1 MKVAVT
7 VWEERISPV
16 FDASRRLLIAK
27 IENRRITDRSYV
39 IFDPEMPSNLTKI
52 LSELD
57 VPVLICGAVSQVP
70 ATIMTNGGI
79 KLIPFITGEV
89 DRVLEVYALGNSLS
103 PAFVM
108 PGCHDGDRFAE
119 THSHKLRSNPLTQLL
134 FVTTQQNRFAAIQ
147 AEIEAHNGS
156 VARATSGHQAL
167 ETLRNTPA
175 DLVVVDEDL
184 GDMPGLTFVER
195 LVAVNPI
202 INCALVSSLSEKA
215 YHEASEGLGILMR
228 LPTEPDR
235 GDAER
240 LMTHLNQILQA

>member
-27 IENRRITDRSYV
+27 IEDLRITDRSYV

-70 ATIMTNGGI
+70 ATIITNGGI

-89 DRVLEVYALGNSLS
+89 NRVLEAYALGNSLS
-103 PAFVM
+103 PSFVM
-108 PGCHDGDRFAE
+108 PGCHDGDHCAE
-119 THSHKLRSNPLTQLL
+119 THSQKLRSNPLTQLL
-134 FVTTQQNRFAAIQ
+134 FVTTQQNRFAALQ
-147 AEIEAHNGS
+147 AEIEARNGS
-156 VARATSGHQAL
+156 VARAASGNQAL
-167 ETLRNTPA
+167 ETLRKTPA

-195 LVAVNPI
+195 LVAVNPM

-215 YHEASEGLGILMR
+215 YHEASEGLGILMQ

-240 LMTHLNQILQA
+240 LMAHLNQISK